1 MFQGSSF
8 KMPEGCSL
16 PLFTHA
22 IETSPHYH
30 PCDFSFTPAEIAAQL
45 CHREGL
51 VWMDSSLETPGAISI
66 LTAEPVAVFQGHIDR
81 DWEKVRTALRIPR
94 ASAGG
99 LYGWVG
105 YDGHFVFG
113 IYPHGLVYHH
123 DTKQWFEFGDFKLP
137 GTTCPPAPA
146 PRLQFEP
153 GISSSDFIRM
163 VQRAQDYITAGDIYQ
178 VNLSYPWQAPWPQDA
193 NALALYLKLRAVSPA
208 PHAAFMQL
216 ADTTVL
222 SASPELFLRM
232 QGSRIATRPIK
243 GTRPRFTDDPAR
255 DTAAERELTASPKE
269 RAELLMIT
277 DLERNDLG
285 QVCEFGSVAVP
296 ELWRVES
303 FAQVFHLVSTVTG
316 TLRPH
321 IDHVDAFR
329 ACFPGGSITGAPKK
343 RASEII
349 TELEPHPRGLYTGAI
364 GWFGFDGRSQ
374 WNIAIRTAVQKDDL
388 ITFHVGSGIV
398 ADSIPQHEYEETLH
412 KAAGILAAAG

>member
-1 MFQGSSF
+1 MLQGSSF
-8 KMPEGCSL
+8 KMPEGHSL
-16 PLFTHA
+16 PLFSHA

-30 PCDFSFTPAEIAAQL
+30 PCDFSFTPAEVAAQL

-51 VWMDSSLETPGAISI
+51 IWMDSSLATPGAISI
-66 LTAEPVAVFQGHIDR
+66 ISAEPVAVFRGHIDQ
-81 DWEKVRTALRIPR
+81 DWEKVRTALRLPR

-123 DTKQWFEFGDFKLP
+123 DTAKWFEFGDFKWQP
-137 GTTCPPAPA
+137 SVIQPSPA

-153 GISSSDFIRM
+153 GITSADFIRR

-178 VNLSYPWQAPWPQDA
+178 VNLSYPWHAPWPQDA
-193 NALALYLKLRAVSPA
+193 DALALYLRLRKVSPA

-243 GTRPRFTDDPAR
+243 GTRPRFTHDPAR
-255 DTAAERELTASPKE
+255 DTAAAHELTASPKE

-285 QVCEFGSVAVP
+285 QVCEFGSVSVP

-343 RASEII
+343 RAGEII
-349 TELEPHPRGLYTGAI
+349 AELEPHPRGLYTGAI

-374 WNIAIRTAVQKDDL
+374 WNIAIRTAVQKADQ
-388 ITFHVGSGIV
+388 ISFHVGAGIV

-412 KAAGILAAAG
+412 KAAGILTAAG

>member
-8 KMPEGCSL
+8 KMPEGHSL
-16 PLFTHA
+16 PLFSHA

-51 VWMDSSLETPGAISI
+51 IWMDSSLATPGAISMI
-66 LTAEPVAVFQGHIDR
+66 SAEPVAILQGHIDQ
-81 DWEKVRTALRIPR
+81 DWEKVRAALRIPR
-94 ASAGG
+94 ALAGG

-123 DTKQWFEFGDFKLP
+123 DTAKWFQFGDFKWQP
-137 GTTCPPAPA
+137 SAHQPAAA
-146 PRLQFEP
+146 PRLQFAP
-153 GISSSDFIRM
+153 SVTSADFIKS
-163 VQRAQDYITAGDIYQ
+163 VERAQRYIAAGDIYQ
-178 VNLSYPWQAPWPQDA
+178 VNLSYPWQAAWPQDA
-193 NALALYLKLRAVSPA
+193 DALALYLKLRAVSPA

-216 ADTTVL
+216 AGTTVL

-243 GTRPRFTDDPAR
+243 GTRPRFANDPAR
-255 DTAAERELTASPKE
+255 DAAAVRELTASPKE

-374 WNIAIRTAVQKDDL
+374 WNIAIRTAVQKADQ